1 MATIPPSARRVGPRS
16 IQSLTPSVAETK
28 SSPSR
33 RPSPPK
39 PVTLAKR
46 ILFPTLPADAG
57 LPPLLLSPGAAF
69 ELNDEVY
76 DFIALTLRAFVNTWW
91 IKITRYDKEFL
102 PQITRILTVVIRN
115 LESRLLAA
123 DLSPLVFRDLPTLL
137 TQHWIDYR
145 NVHAKLHTSYAAGG
159 AASLPQF
166 FHQLQP
172 HMAVS
177 ADGVIDQVYVR
188 QTVDDI
194 LKVCLPPEDYAPET
208 ERYIVRE
215 IILKVLLDSVLP
227 RLTQPWFIH
236 KLILDQLG
244 PEKVGVEPS
253 KVSRPLVVFAGP
265 PKVRSGNLLV
275 SQAHG

>member
-16 IQSLTPSVAETK
+16 IQSIPSSTAENN
-28 SSPSR
+28 SLPFN

-39 PVTLAKR
+39 PVSLAKR
-46 ILFPTLPADAG
+46 ILFPTLPVEVD
-57 LPPLLLSPGAAF
+57 LPPLLLSSAAAL
-69 ELNDEVY
+69 ELNDELY
-76 DFIALTLRAFVNTWW
+76 DFIALALRAFVNAWW
-91 IKITRYDKEFL
+91 TKITRYDKELL

-145 NVHAKLHTSYAAGG
+145 NAHAKLHTSYAAGG
-159 AASLPQF
+159 AASLPHL
-166 FHQLQP
+166 FHHLQP

-177 ADGVIDQVYVR
+177 PDGVIDQVYVR
-188 QTVDDI
+188 QAVDHI

-215 IILKVLLDSVLP
+215 IILKVLVDSVLP
-227 RLTQPWFIH
+227 KVTQPWFIH
-236 KLILDQLG
+236 KLALDQLG
-244 PEKVGVEPS
+244 PEKVVIES
-253 KVSRPLVVFAGP
+253 LEVSHPHAVSFGP
-265 PKVRSGNLLV
+265 PNVHLDKRIGNT
-275 SQAHG
+275 